1 MPTSAVPVAPGVIAI
16 DTWMAER
23 PAVTS
28 AYLLEGPEPA
38 LVETG
43 PTTSAG
49 AVTEGLAL
57 LGIGSQDLAH
67 VIVTHIHL
75 DHAGGAGTIAAAFP
89 RATVWVHERG
99 APHLADPTRL
109 ERSAARVYGGEERLR
124 ALFGPMAPVPGDR
137 LRSVH
142 EASTLR
148 FGPRSIDVLHTPG
161 HASHHVALLDA
172 DTGSLFVGDALG
184 VHLPDV
190 GVLRPATPPPE
201 IDIELMVESIER
213 IRARAGSRLL
223 FSHFGPVDG
232 AEELCAL
239 AVDRLRRWAGVVR
252 EALVQT
258 DDDARIAEILRERT
272 ADEFDAAPPGADL
285 DRYEILSSVGMNA
298 AGLARYWRKR
308 EEAQAHPPGDGS
320 G

>member
-1 MPTSAVPVAPGVIAI
+1 
-16 DTWMAER
+16 MAER

-43 PTTSAG
+43 PTTSTG
-49 AVTEGLAL
+49 PVTEGLAS
-57 LGIGSQDLAH
+57 LGVGPDDLAH
-67 VIVTHIHL
+67 VVVTHIHL
-75 DHAGGAGTIAAAFP
+75 DHAGGAGTVAAAFP

-99 APHLADPTRL
+99 AQHLVDPTRL

-124 ALFGPMAPVPGDR
+124 ALFGPMAPVPADR
-137 LRSVH
+137 LRSVD
-142 EASTLR
+142 EGATLR
-148 FGPRSIDVLHTPG
+148 FGPRSVDVLYTPG

-201 IDIELMVESIER
+201 IDVELMVRSIER
-213 IRARAGSRLL
+213 IRATAGSRLL
-223 FSHFGPVDG
+223 FSHFGPVEG
-232 AEELCAL
+232 ADELCAL
-239 AVDRLRRWAGVVR
+239 AIDRLERWAGVVR
-252 EALVQT
+252 EALTQT

-272 ADEFDAAPPGADL
+272 AGEFDPAPPGADL
-285 DRYEILSSVGMNA
+285 ERYEVLSSVAMNA

-308 EEAQAHPPGDGS
+308 QESETSVGRGS